1 MTLSDQ
7 LHDLPLVQA
16 LSSSVQ
22 PLSLSDSQVVSEYLQ
37 IEKRSE
43 KAQVNVA
50 NLSQCLALLPEV
62 SSHLLSAL
70 RTLYL
75 IPLELSRLEAR
86 EGYAREHQ
94 RALESFV
101 RYHLKSEEEASR

>member
-1 MTLSDQ
+1 M
-7 LHDLPLVQA
+7 
-16 LSSSVQ
+16 
-22 PLSLSDSQVVSEYLQ
+22 SEYLQ
-37 IEKRSE
+37 IENSSA
-43 KAQVNVA
+43 KAQETVA

-75 IPLELSRLEAR
+75 IPLELSRLVAR
-86 EGYAREHQ
+86 KDYAREHQ

-101 RYHLKSEEEASR
+101 RHHYKSKEEASR

>member
-1 MTLSDQ
+1 
-7 LHDLPLVQA
+7 
-16 LSSSVQ
+16 
-22 PLSLSDSQVVSEYLQ
+22 VSEYLQ
-37 IEKRSE
+37 IEKQSA
-43 KAQVNVA
+43 KAQETVA

-75 IPLELSRLEAR
+75 IPLELGRLEAR

-101 RYHLKSEEEASR
+101 RHHYKSEEEASR